1 MYHFI
6 ETALSFPVVI
16 FSLLLAITMIYWLMV
31 CLGILDSG
39 PVDIDMQAVSAF
51 DSASA
56 SASAESGKGL
66 VARLGL
72 TGVPA
77 SIILTL
83 ISLSGWLVSYF
94 GQLLFIDQL
103 SLGFFYYPLGFVS
116 GLLALAAASIFTLV
130 TLRLFKPLIR
140 KIRGPEPTPICGQVA
155 VVTSQTVNC
164 NSGRAL
170 MSDGGAGLL
179 LQVRTFGTPEI
190 KRNDRVVLLQYLADE
205 HAYLVVSESEFKG

>member
-16 FSLLLAITMIYWLMV
+16 FSLLLAITVFYWLMV
-31 CLGILDSG
+31 CLGVLDGGSA
-39 PVDIDMQAVSAF
+39 DIDMQAVSAF
-51 DSASA
+51 D

-72 TGVPA
+72 SGVPA

-83 ISLSGWLVSYF
+83 ISLSGWLISYL
-94 GQLLFIDQL
+94 GHLLLIDQL

-116 GLLALAAASIFTLV
+116 GLLALVAASIFTLV
-130 TLRLFKPLIR
+130 TLRLFKPLVR

-155 VVTSQTVNC
+155 VVTSQTVTGK
-164 NSGRAL
+164 SGRAL

-179 LQVRTFGTPEI
+179 LQVLTFGTPEI

>member
-6 ETALSFPVVI
+6 DTALSFPVVI

-51 DSASA
+51 DSASV
-56 SASAESGKGL
+56 ESGKGL

-103 SLGFFYYPLGFVS
+103 SLGFFYYPLGLSVGFWPS
-116 GLLALAAASIFTLV
+116 RP
-130 TLRLFKPLIR
+130 LRSLPWSPFAFSNLSSER
-140 KIRGPEPTPICGQVA
+140 SEGRNRSRSVGRWRS
-155 VVTSQTVNC
+155 SQA
-164 NSGRAL
+164 R
-170 MSDGGAGLL
+170 
-179 LQVRTFGTPEI
+179 P
-190 KRNDRVVLLQYLADE
+190 
-205 HAYLVVSESEFKG
+205 

>member
-16 FSLLLAITMIYWLMV
+16 FSLLLAITVFYWLMV
-31 CLGILDSG
+31 CLGVLDGGSA
-39 PVDIDMQAVSAF
+39 DIDMQAVSAL
-51 DSASA
+51 D

-72 TGVPA
+72 SGVPA

-83 ISLSGWLVSYF
+83 ISLSGWLISYL
-94 GQLLFIDQL
+94 GHLLLIDQL

-116 GLLALAAASIFTLV
+116 GLLALVAASIFTLV
-130 TLRLFKPLIR
+130 TLRLFKPLVR

-155 VVTSQTVNC
+155 VVTSQTVTGK
-164 NSGRAL
+164 SGRAL